1 MTVIRPLLYIAAPY
15 TRPDPVIN
23 THRAARVGMIIYHEG
38 TYAPVVPHLSLLW
51 HAITPQPIDV
61 WYDIDLSVLAH
72 CQAIV
77 RLPGE
82 SAGADAEVDF
92 AEGYVFRGIHPIAI
106 IDFVELSEAAR
117 MAWHG
122 PL

>member
-1 MTVIRPLLYIAAPY
+1 MTVIRPLLYIAAPF
-15 TRPDPVIN
+15 IN
-23 THRAARVGMIIYHEG
+23 THRAARVGMVIYQEG
-38 TYAPVVPHLSLLW
+38 TYAPVVPHLSMLW

-82 SAGADAEVDF
+82 SAGADAEVEF
-92 AEGYVFRGIHPIAI
+92 AANHVVNGWHPIKI
-106 IDFVELSEAAR
+106 IDYADLSAVAR
-117 MAWHG
+117 GVWEGM
-122 PL
+122 L